1 MLDLEKKDVTN
12 NLFCRGLAVFIGNLV
27 VQIYQMLTSLMMIL
41 THFLVLSIKNL
52 FKRLLLK
59 KLFWNLQ
66 ASATD
71 FFLWKFQTFWNSCSK
86 KTLRQLLICFLFY
99 YVPLMYSVIFT
110 YLLFVKIQS
119 NFIKTCFTRQM
130 LFISFMINIWT
141 KVPY

>member
-59 KLFWNLQ
+59 KLF
-66 ASATD
+66 
-71 FFLWKFQTFWNSCSK
+71 
-86 KTLRQLLICFLFY
+86 
-99 YVPLMYSVIFT
+99 
-110 YLLFVKIQS
+110 
-119 NFIKTCFTRQM
+119 
-130 LFISFMINIWT
+130 
-141 KVPY
+141 